1 MLIKGADMNKKEIE
15 NYYKKEVSELTIILL
30 KNYFNTGGESR
41 TFYLKE
47 LDKKLTEL
55 QNKQGIYKEY
65 PENTCLFI
73 ESRIYVEFLVRICEL
88 IEDYTGICSALW
100 GNLRDFPKAII
111 NENSP
116 KKIMEQFSDEK
127 LNILL
132 RYAPLNEKRL
142 SSKEINLIQYIRE
155 NNITYIKKYNEKLK
169 YFIKLYWIFF
179 TKYKHGNTLLY
190 QFEEIIINGERTM
203 IIPAIYN
210 SKNPSIAT
218 SIIVNKSI
226 YELWKSISDFLF
238 IVNKNIAG
246 RAITYIETGG
256 NLLIEY
262 SSLNKLKK
270 EEEELAIKIIEKRKL
285 DVPRIN
291 IIATAKL
298 NVEPKILKK
307 HLDILDK

>member
-1 MLIKGADMNKKEIE
+1 
-15 NYYKKEVSELTIILL
+15 
-30 KNYFNTGGESR
+30 
-41 TFYLKE
+41 
-47 LDKKLTEL
+47 
-55 QNKQGIYKEY
+55 
-65 PENTCLFI
+65 
-73 ESRIYVEFLVRICEL
+73 
-88 IEDYTGICSALW
+88 
-100 GNLRDFPKAII
+100 
-111 NENSP
+111 
-116 KKIMEQFSDEK
+116 
-127 LNILL
+127 
-132 RYAPLNEKRL
+132 
-142 SSKEINLIQYIRE
+142 
-155 NNITYIKKYNEKLK
+155 
-169 YFIKLYWIFF
+169 
-179 TKYKHGNTLLY
+179 
-190 QFEEIIINGERTM
+190 M

-218 SIIVNKSI
+218 SIIVNKRI

-238 IVNKNIAG
+238 IVNKNIVG

-298 NVEPKILKK
+298 NIEPKILKK